1 MIAAVRRRIRSA
13 PALAAKRLKAAPA
26 AVRKA
31 PATLLRVT
39 RKVDRRANRLLL
51 RAWPPLA
58 RRWRRVHARGK
69 RWGRWTWRRLRP
81 HVVRLFHLLAWLER
95 RLLRTRDLAVRL
107 AIRASGVLA
116 PERAICATI
125 AAAAACLAV
134 SQFVDYRAVE
144 IGQPGY
150 AGLPTAT
157 PPTVGVEKA
166 GDAHAYLLLPLA
178 LLAAAL
184 ALVAT
189 RTPRRRAENGSPT
202 PVFGPS
208 AVRRQQGL
216 GRVVFALGALTLA
229 VVLLVDM
236 PAGLDES
243 AQASRFS
250 GATAVLGDGFYAEIA
265 SAAGLML
272 GGLLLVV
279 APKAAARYHARPCR
293 TRTNLFAR
301 GASALR
307 RRRRRRASSRARATK
322 RALRRRS
329 GEASAP
335 ASPR

>member
-1 MIAAVRRRIRSA
+1 MIAAVRQRIRSA
-13 PALAAKRLKAAPA
+13 PGRAAKHLKAATA

-31 PATLLRVT
+31 PTTLLRST
-39 RKVDRRANRLLL
+39 REVDGWANRQLL
-51 RAWPPLA
+51 RAWPPLE
-58 RRWRRVHARGK
+58 RRWRQARGRGK
-69 RWGRWTWRRLRP
+69 RWGRWAGRLLRP
-81 HVVRLFHLLAWLER
+81 VGVRLFHLLAWLER
-95 RLLRTRDLAVRL
+95 RLLRTRDLTIRLAVR
-107 AIRASGVLA
+107 ASAPLT

-125 AAAAACLAV
+125 VVAAASLAFA
-134 SQFVDYRAVE
+134 QFVDYRAVE

-157 PPTVGVEKA
+157 PPTVGEEKA
-166 GDAHAYLLLPLA
+166 GEAHAYLLLPAA

-184 ALVAT
+184 AVLVAHNG
-189 RTPRRRAENGSPT
+189 RRR
-202 PVFGPS
+202 
-208 AVRRQQGL
+208 GL
-216 GRVVFALGALTLA
+216 GRIVAALGALSLA

-236 PAGLDES
+236 PAGLDEG

-250 GATAVLGDGFYAEIA
+250 GATAVLGDGFYAELA
-265 SAAGLML
+265 SAGGLML
-272 GGLLLVV
+272 GGLLLVL

-307 RRRRRRASSRARATK
+307 RRRRRRASSRARAT
-322 RALRRRS
+322 RRRLRRRS